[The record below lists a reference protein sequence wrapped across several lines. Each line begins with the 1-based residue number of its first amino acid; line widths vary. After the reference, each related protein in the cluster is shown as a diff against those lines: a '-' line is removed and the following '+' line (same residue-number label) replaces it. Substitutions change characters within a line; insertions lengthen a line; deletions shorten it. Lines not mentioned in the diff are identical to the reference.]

1 VKGRYASVER
11 ILELPGD
18 KVEWRVA
25 ASSSA
30 GGWIPQFIT
39 DAVMPEALARVCLT
53 FLTPRLAADDTITW
67 PGRAV
72 VFEVVGCE

>member
-1 VKGRYASVER
+1 MKGRYASIER
-11 ILELPGD
+11 ILELPED

-30 GGWIPQFIT
+30 GGRVPQFIT
-39 DAVMPEALARVCLT
+39 NAVMPEALARVCLN
-53 FLTPRLAADDTITW
+53 FLVRRIAADNITIW

-72 VFEVVGCE
+72 IFKVG